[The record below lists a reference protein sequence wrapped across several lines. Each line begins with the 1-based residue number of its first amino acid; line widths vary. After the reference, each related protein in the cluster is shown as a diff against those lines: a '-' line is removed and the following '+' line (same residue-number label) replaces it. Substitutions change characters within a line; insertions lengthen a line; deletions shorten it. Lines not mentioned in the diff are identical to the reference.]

1 MTMKRDDKVQ
11 LISDLLADGQGRF
24 SVADLLVKAGSERR
38 ARSAIFLAREDGIGL
53 EPIRDGREVTHY
65 ISATIGA
72 AQRAAANTA
81 AKAAVAAS
89 KQDKAVNSAKVVKS
103 SKQVKGVTAIR
114 AMLPKGA
121 IPVHG
126 QPTQYDMPIKA
137 RTSIRGKS
145 PTERLAEMLQE
156 EPAMVAMGKRNLG
169 PDGSLEIEEITEQ
182 KVA

>member
-11 LISDLLADGQGRF
+11 IIRDLLADGQGRF
-24 SVADLLVKAGSERR
+24 SVTELLVKAGSERR
-38 ARSAIFLAREDGIGL
+38 ARSAIFLAREGGVGL

-81 AKAAVAAS
+81 AKAAVTAP
-89 KQDKAVNSAKVVKS
+89 
-103 SKQVKGVTAIR
+103 KQVKAVKPAKQVKATAPKVTAVK
-114 AMLPKGA
+114 LPKGA
-121 IPVHG
+121 TPVPG
-126 QPTQYDMPIKA
+126 QPTQYDMPTKA
-137 RTSIRGKS
+137 RTTMRGKS

-156 EPAMVAMGKRNLG
+156 EPAMVAMGKRDLG
-169 PDGSLEIEEITEQ
+169 PDGALEIEEITEQ